1 MDRSQEPS
9 EAPMH
14 LALEGGHKEA
24 ARHGIRGYR
33 RMEQRND
40 DDGEKGDE
48 EMSDDLTCV
57 K

>member
-1 MDRSQEPS
+1 
-9 EAPMH
+9 MH
-14 LALEGGHKEA
+14 LTLEGGHKEA

-33 RMEQRND
+33 RMEQRDD
-40 DDGEKGDE
+40 DDGKKGDE